1 MSSEIIFKTATELAD
16 QIKTKQISS
25 VELTQAYID
34 QIERFDDKI
43 NAVPVRRFD
52 QALKE
57 AQQADEALAKG
68 DIQGPLHGVPMTIKE
83 SYVMKDTPSTWGDP
97 ANKDN
102 FSDKDGLI
110 VSRFKSAGAHFLGK
124 TNVPLDLADFQSY
137 NEIYGTTNNPWNLE
151 HTPGGSSGG
160 SAAATAAGFSGL
172 EAGSDI
178 GGSVR
183 TPAHYSGVFGLKPTW
198 GIVPM
203 AGHEVIEGVPD
214 ADVSVCGPLAR
225 SAEDLALAISIMAGP
240 TDRESVGWSLTL
252 AEQDISSLKD
262 MRVVLWPT
270 DDLAPVDAE
279 TQERVHLIGDILSKL
294 GAKVSDTARPDF
306 DIRKSHDN
314 YLSLT
319 NAVMS
324 SAKSVEAVARIQ
336 ETVDNLDPADG
347 SQDAVNMRA
356 AVMLHRDWI
365 RHDFRREKFRR
376 AWDEFFQDWDIVVC
390 PQSTAPAI
398 KHDHR
403 PFSERTMTVDGEER
417 AYGEH
422 IFWAGLPNN
431 TYLPST
437 CFPTGLSKDGLPIG
451 IQAFSPSYR
460 DYRTIEFARLITQEM
475 GGFSAPEWLANY

>member
-1 MSSEIIFKTATELAD
+1 MSSEIIFKSATELAD
-16 QIKTKQISS
+16 QIKNKQISS

-52 QALKE
+52 RALQE
-57 AQQADEALAKG
+57 AEKADEALARG
-68 DIQGPLHGVPMTIKE
+68 ESHGPLHGVPMTIKE

-97 ANKDN
+97 KNKDN
-102 FSDKDGLI
+102 VSDKDGLI
-110 VSRFKSAGAHFLGK
+110 VSRFKEAGAHFLGK

-137 NEIYGTTNNPWNLE
+137 NDIYGTTNNPWNLE

-203 AGHEVIEGVPD
+203 AGHEIIEGVPD

-225 SAEDLALAISIMAGP
+225 SAEDLALALSIMAGP
-240 TDRESVGWSLTL
+240 TERESVGWSLSL
-252 AEQDISSLKD
+252 AEPDISSLKD

-270 DDLAPVDAE
+270 DDLAPVDDE
-279 TQERVHLIGDILSKL
+279 TQERVHLIGDTLSRL
-294 GAKVSDTARPDF
+294 GAKVSDTARPEF
-306 DIRKSHDN
+306 DIRKSNDN

-336 ETVDNLDPADG
+336 ESVGNLDPADG
-347 SQDAVNMRA
+347 SQEAVNMRA

-376 AWDEFFQDWDIVVC
+376 AWDEFFKDWDIVVC
-390 PQSTAPAI
+390 PQMASTAFP
-398 KHDHR
+398 HDQG
-403 PFSERTMTVDGEER
+403 PFGQRRLITDGIDQPYFEQL
-417 AYGEH
+417 
-422 IFWAGLPNN
+422 FWAGLAINA
-431 TYLPST
+431 YLPST
-437 CFPTGLSKDGLPIG
+437 VFPTGLASNGLPVGLQAIG
-451 IQAFSPSYR
+451 GPFQ
-460 DYRTIEFARLITQEM
+460 DHLTIEFTRQVADVL
-475 GGFSAPEWLANY
+475 GGFVPPPRLSES

>member
-1 MSSEIIFKTATELAD
+1 MSNEMIFKSATELAD
-16 QIKTKQISS
+16 DIRNKQISS

-34 QIERFDDKI
+34 QIERFDDQI

-52 QALKE
+52 QALRE

-68 DIQGPLHGVPMTIKE
+68 ENRGPMHGVPMTIKE

-110 VSRFKSAGAHFLGK
+110 VSRFKAAGAHFLGK

-137 NEIYGTTNNPWNLE
+137 NDIYGTTNNPWNLE

-225 SAEDLALAISIMAGP
+225 SAEDLALALSIMAGP

-270 DDLAPVDAE
+270 DDLAPADAE
-279 TQERVHLIGDILSKL
+279 TQERVHLIGQTLSKL

-306 DIRKSHDN
+306 DIRKSNDN

-324 SAKSVEAVARIQ
+324 SAKSIEAVARIQ
-336 ETVDNLDPADG
+336 EAVENLDPADG
-347 SQDAVNMRA
+347 SQEAVNMRA

-376 AWDEFFQDWDIVVC
+376 AWDEFFQEWDIVVC

-403 PFSERTMTVDGEER
+403 PWSERTMTVDGEER

-437 CFPTGLSKDGLPIG
+437 CFPTGLSKEGLPIG

-475 GGFSAPEWLANY
+475 GGFSAPEWLAS

>member
-1 MSSEIIFKTATELAD
+1 MSNEMIFKSATELAD
-16 QIKTKQISS
+16 DIRNKQISS

-34 QIERFDDKI
+34 QIERFDDQI

-68 DIQGPLHGVPMTIKE
+68 ENRGPMHGVPMTIKE

-110 VSRFKSAGAHFLGK
+110 VSRFKAAGAHFLGK

-137 NEIYGTTNNPWNLE
+137 NDVYGTTNNPWNLK

-225 SAEDLALAISIMAGP
+225 SAEDLALALSIMGGP

-270 DDLAPVDAE
+270 DDLAPADTE
-279 TQERVHLIGDILSKL
+279 TQERVHLIGETLSKL

-324 SAKSVEAVARIQ
+324 SGKSVEAVARIQ
-336 ETVDNLDPADG
+336 EAVENLDPADG
-347 SQDAVNMRA
+347 SQEAVNMRA

-376 AWDEFFQDWDIVVC
+376 AWDEFFQEWDIVVC

-403 PFSERTMTVDGEER
+403 PWSERTMTVDGEER

-437 CFPTGLSKDGLPIG
+437 CFPTGLSKEGLPIG

-475 GGFSAPEWLANY
+475 GGFSAPEWLTSS

>member
-1 MSSEIIFKTATELAD
+1 MSSEIIFKSATELAD
-16 QIKTKQISS
+16 QIKNKQISS

-52 QALKE
+52 RALQE
-57 AQQADEALAKG
+57 AEKADEALARG
-68 DIQGPLHGVPMTIKE
+68 ESHGPLHGVPMTIKE

-97 ANKDN
+97 KNKDN
-102 FSDKDGLI
+102 VSDKDGLI
-110 VSRFKSAGAHFLGK
+110 VSRFKEAGAHFLGK

-137 NEIYGTTNNPWNLE
+137 NDIYGTTNNPWNLE

-203 AGHEVIEGVPD
+203 AGHEIIEGVPD

-225 SAEDLALAISIMAGP
+225 SAEDLALALSIMAGP
-240 TDRESVGWSLTL
+240 TERESVGWSLSL
-252 AEQDISSLKD
+252 AKPDISSLKD

-270 DDLAPVDAE
+270 DDLAPVDDE
-279 TQERVHLIGDILSKL
+279 TQERVHMIGDTLSKL
-294 GAKVSDTARPDF
+294 GAKVSDTARPEF
-306 DIRKSHDN
+306 DIRKSNDN

-324 SAKSVEAVARIQ
+324 SGKSVEAVARIQ
-336 ETVDNLDPADG
+336 ESVGNLDPADG
-347 SQDAVNMRA
+347 SQEAVNMRA

-376 AWDEFFQDWDIVVC
+376 AWDEFFKDWDIVVC

-403 PFSERTMTVDGEER
+403 PWAERSMIVDGEER
-417 AYGEH
+417 PYGEH

-475 GGFSAPEWLANY
+475 GGFSAPEWLAS

>member
-1 MSSEIIFKTATELAD
+1 MSNNIIFKSATELAE
-16 QIKTKQISS
+16 QIKTKKISS
-25 VELTQAYID
+25 LELTQAYID
-34 QIERFDDKI
+34 QIEKHDEKI
-43 NAVPVRRFD
+43 NAVPVRRFE
-52 QALKE
+52 QALREAKE
-57 AQQADEALAKG
+57 ADEDLAKG
-68 DIQGPLHGVPMTIKE
+68 ELRGPLHGVPMTIKE
-83 SYVMKDTPSTWGDP
+83 SYVMKDTPSTWGDI
-97 ANKDN
+97 AHKDN

-137 NEIYGTTNNPWNLE
+137 NEVYGTTNNPWNLD

-183 TPAHYSGVFGLKPTW
+183 TPAHYSGVYGLKPTW

-203 AGHEVIEGVPD
+203 AGHEIIEGVPD

-225 SAEDLALAISIMAGP
+225 SAEDLALALSIMAGP
-240 TDRESVGWSLTL
+240 TERESVGWSLNL
-252 AEQDISSLKD
+252 AEKDITSLKD
-262 MRVVLWPT
+262 FRVVLWPT
-270 DDLAPVDAE
+270 DDLAPASQE
-279 TQERVHLIGDILSKL
+279 TQERVHAIGDTLSKL
-294 GAKVSDTARPDF
+294 GAKVSDTARPEF

-324 SAKSVEAVARIQ
+324 SANSPAVVEKIQ
-336 ETVDNLDPADG
+336 EIVENLDPEDG
-347 SQDAVNMRA
+347 SPEAVNARA

-376 AWDEFFQDWDIVVC
+376 AWDEFFKDWDIVVC

-403 PFSERTMTVDGEER
+403 PWAERSVTVDGEER
-417 AYGEH
+417 SYGEH

-475 GGFSAPEWLANY
+475 GGFEAPEWLKA

>member
-1 MSSEIIFKTATELAD
+1 MSNDIIFESATELAE
-16 QIKTKQISS
+16 QIKNKKLSS
-25 VELTQAYID
+25 LELTQAYID
-34 QIERFDDKI
+34 QIEKHDEKI
-43 NAVPVRRFD
+43 NAVPVRRFE
-52 QALKE
+52 QALREAKE
-57 AQQADEALAKG
+57 ADEDLAKG
-68 DIQGPLHGVPMTIKE
+68 ELRGPLHGVPMTIKE
-83 SYVMKDTPSTWGDP
+83 SYVMKDTPSTWGDI
-97 ANKDN
+97 AHKDN

-137 NEIYGTTNNPWNLE
+137 NEIYGTTNNPWNLD

-160 SAAATAAGFSGL
+160 RAAAPAAGFSGL

-183 TPAHYSGVFGLKPTW
+183 TPAHYSGVYGLKPTW

-203 AGHEVIEGVPD
+203 AGHEIIEGVPD

-225 SAEDLALAISIMAGP
+225 SAEDLALALSIMAGP
-240 TDRESVGWSLTL
+240 TERESVGWSLNL
-252 AEQDISSLKD
+252 AEKDITSLKD
-262 MRVVLWPT
+262 FRVVLWPT
-270 DDLAPVDAE
+270 DDLAPASQE
-279 TQERVHLIGDILSKL
+279 TQERVHAIGDTLSKL
-294 GAKVSDTARPDF
+294 GAKVSDTARPEF

-324 SAKSVEAVARIQ
+324 SAKSPAVVEKIQ
-336 ETVDNLDPADG
+336 EIVENLDPEDG
-347 SQDAVNMRA
+347 SPEAVNARA

-376 AWDEFFQDWDIVVC
+376 AWDEGFKDWDIVVC

-403 PFSERTMTVDGEER
+403 PWAERSMTVDGEER
-417 AYGEH
+417 PY
-422 IFWAGLPNN
+422 
-431 TYLPST
+431 
-437 CFPTGLSKDGLPIG
+437 
-451 IQAFSPSYR
+451 
-460 DYRTIEFARLITQEM
+460 
-475 GGFSAPEWLANY
+475 